1 MGYDGPQ
8 GWYAYECTLMYLI
21 ILTGVSNEHVTCN
34 SSVLFFL
41 FLTAG
46 SNLITCVFSRPF
58 PFTDQVLIIK
68 PGKMQNEEI
77 CRLDGEK
84 E

>member
-1 MGYDGPQ
+1 MGYNGPQ

-21 ILTGVSNEHVTCN
+21 ILTGVSNEHVNCN
-34 SSVLFFL
+34 SFVLFLF

-46 SNLITCVFSRPF
+46 SNLVTCAPSRPSPYTF
-58 PFTDQVLIIK
+58 QVPIIK
-68 PGKMQNEEI
+68 PGKMQREEI